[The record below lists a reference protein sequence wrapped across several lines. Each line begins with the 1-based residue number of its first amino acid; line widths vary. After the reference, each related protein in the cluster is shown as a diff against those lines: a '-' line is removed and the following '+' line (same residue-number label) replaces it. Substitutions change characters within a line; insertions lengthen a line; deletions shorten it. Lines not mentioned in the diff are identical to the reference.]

1 MYVVDDI
8 ARAIEKAYSS
18 LDVDFWR
25 EVIWSNMNSIM
36 SSGTYKVVECPYGC
50 KHIECTWMF
59 KEKLRPNGTIEKY
72 KARLVAKSFNI

>member
-36 SSGTYKVVECPYGC
+36 SSGT
-50 KHIECTWMF
+50 
-59 KEKLRPNGTIEKY
+59 
-72 KARLVAKSFNI
+72 